1 MRLRL
6 VFGLLIL
13 LGVFCAPSRAQQ
25 EPVDLLLVLTADISR
40 SVDVEKFKLQR
51 EGYAAAFSDPRVI
64 AAATSGPNG
73 RIAVMFVEW
82 AGFSQQKVVID
93 WTVIDGAEASRGF
106 AAQLIEAPRPFI
118 GSTSISGGIIFAMAQ
133 MARAPYKPER
143 RTIDVSGDGTH
154 NSGRDV
160 KTARDEAVAQG
171 ITVNG
176 LVILSAVPSE
186 RVPEHT
192 HPPGGLANY
201 YKENVIGGDGAFV
214 ITAENFQSFGR
225 AIINKLIAEI
235 AVKPKSPGK
244 LAAKIPR

>member
-1 MRLRL
+1 MRPRFVLT
-6 VFGLLIL
+6 LLIL
-13 LGVFCAPSRAQQ
+13 AVGLSAPARAQQ
-25 EPVDLLLVLTADISR
+25 EPVDLLLVLAADISR

-64 AAATSGPNG
+64 AAATSGPHG
-73 RIAVMFVEW
+73 RIAVSFVEW
-82 AGFSQQKVVID
+82 SGFAQQKVVID
-93 WTVIDGAEASRGF
+93 WTVIDKAETARGF

-118 GSTSISGGIIFAMAQ
+118 GSTSISGGIVFAMMQ
-133 MARAPYKPER
+133 LARAPYKAER

-160 KTARDEAVAQG
+160 KMSRDEAVSQG

-176 LVILSAVPSE
+176 LVILSATPSP

-235 AVKPKSPGK
+235 AGQPATSK
-244 LAAKIPR
+244 LAAKNP